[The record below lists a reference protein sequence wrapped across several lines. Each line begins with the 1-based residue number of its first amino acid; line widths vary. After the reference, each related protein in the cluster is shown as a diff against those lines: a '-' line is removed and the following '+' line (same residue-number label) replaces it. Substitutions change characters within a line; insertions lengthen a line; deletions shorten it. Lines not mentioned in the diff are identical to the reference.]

1 MHGELHIWATKKNY
15 YMRTVHLHFDSNNTL
30 NIVGADYDN
39 ILAEL
44 FGISAHYYTIRIQQ
58 VDLKFLKGVLADRFP
73 HKQLEKEETFF
84 QLIRWLILI
93 SSSVQAFRNF
103 LQKNRINFE
112 FVSYRNQ
119 MAEVA

>member
-1 MHGELHIWATKKNY
+1 
-15 YMRTVHLHFDSNNTL
+15 MRKVQLHFDINNTL

-39 ILAEL
+39 IIAEL

-58 VDLKFLKGVLADRFP
+58 EDLNFLKRVLADRFP
-73 HKQLEKEETFF
+73 HKQLEHEETLF

-103 LQKNRINFE
+103 LQKNRIIFE
-112 FVSYRNQ
+112 FALYRNQ